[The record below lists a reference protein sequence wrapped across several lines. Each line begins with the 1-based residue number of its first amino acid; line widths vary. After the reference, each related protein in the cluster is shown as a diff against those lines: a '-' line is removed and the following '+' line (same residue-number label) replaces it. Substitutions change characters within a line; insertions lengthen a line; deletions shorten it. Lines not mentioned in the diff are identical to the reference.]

1 MKERV
6 QSGAAPNGHSNAHS
20 SALSGARLSPR
31 TTPPSRPASRKTRG
45 SSASVS
51 RIGETGA
58 WHLPSGKPLAEFA
71 LHAGFLAPLL
81 FAPQAQDRR
90 RENPAKAVD
99 QAEQA

>member
-6 QSGAAPNGHSNAHS
+6 QSGAAPSGHSNAHS
-20 SALSGARLSPR
+20 STLSGARLSP
-31 TTPPSRPASRKTRG
+31 SRPPARKTRG